1 MNYFL
6 VVVMCM
12 VGECQSFWQDM
23 TYVSKTECQASAGQV
38 VEYLSGQF
46 PTSDGEVYCLTEAEF
61 TDWKKDMDN
70 GIQPKLRDN
79 HPSNQTLE
87 PEGTD
92 A

>member
-61 TDWKKDMDN
+61 VDWKKDMDS
-70 GIQPKLRDN
+70 GIQPELRPD
-79 HPSNQTLE
+79 HPSKQ
-87 PEGTD
+87 PVQPQGTD